1 MEEKKLF
8 IIINDERTITKMYLT
23 QEQALLLKALNEN
36 RLLSEYTSFIS
47 IDEIKEHEVQ
57 KQGL

>member
-8 IIINDERTITKMYLT
+8 IIINDDRTITKMYLT

-47 IDEIKEHEVQ
+47 IDEIKEHEV
-57 KQGL
+57 